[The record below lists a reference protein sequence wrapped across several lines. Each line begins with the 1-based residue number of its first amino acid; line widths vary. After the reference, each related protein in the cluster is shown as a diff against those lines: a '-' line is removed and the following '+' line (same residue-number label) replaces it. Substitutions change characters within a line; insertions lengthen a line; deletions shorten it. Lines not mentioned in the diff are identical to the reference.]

1 MAASRNVGMI
11 SWNKR
16 RVLQARANLNGGELD
31 EGLKSDQK
39 RGGKMLRC
47 QDVEDRPRTSLNGG
61 ELVRSTFVVLAFA
74 RALAFIASFI
84 LVLVFAFLSPFR
96 SKILAFLWCN
106 GEKRGIWIQC

>member
-47 QDVEDRPRTSLNGG
+47 PRTGLNGG
-61 ELVRSTFVVLAFA
+61 ERV
-74 RALAFIASFI
+74 
-84 LVLVFAFLSPFR
+84 
-96 SKILAFLWCN
+96 
-106 GEKRGIWIQC
+106 QCMEATEQRRMWKTDPGPA